1 MIYMF
6 NREKFPYKTTGLQS
20 AIQSTV
26 NGNVFVLGSYD
37 IEIDGVGSYTMP
49 QVAFYLTPPSKE
61 RKQSRYHLFIVKD
74 DGAEKPRYVLRKVEH
89 YPNFAIGEP
98 GNPDGELVFI
108 AEAFVNYDGTEYC
121 MVFNSTTEEPYWTQE
136 QLNSIKYP
144 IGYAWDDN
152 EPTEGV
158 EPPIDDENQDIDN
171 GGEADV
177 H

>member
-6 NREKFPYKTTGLQS
+6 NREKFPYKTKGLQS

-74 DGAEKPRYVLRKVEH
+74 DGDEKPRYVLRKVEY
-89 YPNFAIGEP
+89 YPDFAIGEP
-98 GNPDGELVFI
+98 GHPNGELVFI

-144 IGYAWDDN
+144 MGYAWDDN
-152 EPTEGV
+152 EPTE
-158 EPPIDDENQDIDN
+158 DDNGRDDTPNPDIAN
-171 GGEADV
+171 GGEGELR
-177 H
+177 